1 MARFPLLVPALA
13 AYAVFAASPLAS
25 ADSDIPAIQPAPQ
38 VSAAPQAPAV
48 AMGANMA
55 SMSMCGDREQVV
67 GELQQTFSEAPMAV
81 GQVDGNAVVEIFA
94 SSEGS
99 WTILATGTDGVS
111 CIISAGDGFESTTLV
126 RGVDA

>member
-1 MARFPLLVPALA
+1 MARFPLLVSALTA
-13 AYAVFAASPLAS
+13 CTVLAASPLAS
-25 ADSDIPAIQPAPQ
+25 ADNQQVDNQQTVAVPQMPAP
-38 VSAAPQAPAV
+38 SN
-48 AMGANMA
+48 AMSANMM

-67 GELQQTFSEAPMAV
+67 AELNQTFSEAPMAV

-94 SSEGS
+94 SDEGS

-111 CIISAGDGFESTTLV
+111 CIISAGEGFESTTMV